1 MATAAV
7 WPLHFCSRVAFFL
20 HVCFRPHH
28 EDAVAEEEREED
40 EEGKAC
46 QPLLQPPAPPAQAS
60 GKKDQQSSVCVVNS
74 PALLLYLSM
83 SVCLPFL
90 PGTGP
95 QGQGA
100 KALCAAA
107 MELGG

>member
-1 MATAAV
+1 MRACLCCSV
-7 WPLHFCSRVAFFL
+7 WPPLLCGLCTSAAAWLFFL
-20 HVCFRPHH
+20 HVRLRPHH

-90 PGTGP
+90 PGMGP
-95 QGQGA
+95 Q
-100 KALCAAA
+100 
-107 MELGG
+107 